1 MNEGNHYM
9 KKLIEK
15 IKKIEKLVCN
25 NFEDL
30 EIDDPKEEGLYDEY
44 MLVKG
49 ATDKQIEAFEEK
61 FGITMPE
68 DMKELYHYK
77 NGSQWFYLLFPND
90 KYGRDF
96 NYRLLSLE
104 EIEEQKEYF
113 QNKDVLLTEFYSYEE
128 DSTKKLLE
136 EMKDSRIK
144 PYLHNKMWFPFAE
157 APGDISLMMDFDP
170 NDDGVYGQIICYVHD
185 PDEITYIA
193 KTITEII
200 NDTMLNITF
209 DEEWKNWFV

>member
-1 MNEGNHYM
+1 M
-9 KKLIEK
+9 KNLIKK

-30 EIDDPKEEGLYDEY
+30 EIDDPKEERIYEEY

-49 ATDKQIEAFEEK
+49 ATDKQIEAFEQK
-61 FGITMPE
+61 FGIKMPE
-68 DMKELYHYK
+68 DMKELYRYK

-96 NYRLLSLE
+96 SYRLLSLE

-113 QNKDVLLTEFYSYEE
+113 QNKDVLLTEFYSHED

-157 APGDISLMMDFDP
+157 ASGGISLMMDFAP
-170 NDDGVYGQIICYVHD
+170 SDDGVYGQIICYIHD
-185 PDEITYIA
+185 PDEITYVA
-193 KTITEII
+193 KTITEIMD
-200 NDTMLNITF
+200 DTI
-209 DEEWKNWFV
+209 WKLSNGL